1 MRILI
6 SSHISVGRICSLISP
21 TLGLVCWSCWLN
33 ALCLFKSRERSF
45 SMVLAVP
52 WICRLQEPCYG
63 LHLRTT
69 ILASLQPN
77 PLSNCR
83 LQPIQISGY
92 LLSLWL
98 IQIITICK
106 ASKFARIIQYRPRAL
121 QAVLIRAEHILLI
134 VRQQKPIH
142 KELFHP
148 SPCSDWII
156 SLPLSVPLQLVPL
169 VSDHLHHFWFRS
181 LHHSKEALH
190 LKDPINALF
199 NVYIVVSWSL
209 PTRNLP
215 HDESTP
221 RSPSIGFTPSFCAI
235 EPGESLLWYH

>member
-6 SSHISVGRICSLISP
+6 SCHISVGRICSLISP
-21 TLGLVCWSCWLN
+21 TLRLVCWSCRLN
-33 ALCLFKSRERSF
+33 SLCLFKSRERSF

-83 LQPIQISGY
+83 LQPFQISGY

-181 LHHSKEALH
+181 LHHPKKLSTSKIQSMHSSMCILLSPDHFPRGIYPTITVNRVYSFVLCHWARRILALIP
-190 LKDPINALF
+190 LDVA
-199 NVYIVVSWSL
+199 
-209 PTRNLP
+209 
-215 HDESTP
+215 E
-221 RSPSIGFTPSFCAI
+221 
-235 EPGESLLWYH
+235 